1 VHSIS
6 PAGLELVFLPET
18 KPLHTGLPRVWT
30 QRGWAQCR
38 NETGEPL
45 FVYGA
50 RDDDDRSTFDTS
62 LYLLPPGLFTPER
75 WDCKGILI
83 PQGKRGRQLLSTIDG
98 PAALKYLDFRRFT
111 ITLKNA
117 GTYRCAFNNGVFRA
131 GVVNWPV
138 PLISYGDLLRLPR
151 GSRGTSR

>member
-1 VHSIS
+1 ML
-6 PAGLELVFLPET
+6 A
-18 KPLHTGLPRVWT
+18 

-38 NETGEPL
+38 NATGEPL

-50 RDDDDRSTFDTS
+50 RDDDDHSTFDTS
-62 LYLLPPGLFTPER
+62 LYLLPAGLRTPER

-111 ITLKNA
+111 ITLKTPE
-117 GTYRCAFNNGVFRA
+117 TYSCALNNGVFRA
-131 GVVNWPV
+131 GDINWPV
-138 PLISYGDLLRLPR
+138 PLMNYGNLLELPR
-151 GSRGTSR
+151 RTSH

>member
-1 VHSIS
+1 L
-6 PAGLELVFLPET
+6 A
-18 KPLHTGLPRVWT
+18 

-38 NETGEPL
+38 NATGEPL

-50 RDDDDRSTFDTS
+50 RDDDDPSTFDTS
-62 LYLLPPGLFTPER
+62 LYVLPAASATPDR

-83 PQGKRGRQLLSTIDG
+83 PKDKRGRQLLNTIDG

-117 GTYRCAFNNGVFRA
+117 GTYRCALNNGVFRA
-131 GVVNWPV
+131 GDINWPV
-138 PLISYGDLLRLPR
+138 PQISYADLLRLPR
-151 GSRGTSR
+151 GTKR

>member
-1 VHSIS
+1 
-6 PAGLELVFLPET
+6 LPES
-18 KPLHTGLPRVWT
+18 KPLHSGRPRVFV

-38 NETGEPL
+38 NATGEPL

-62 LYLLPPGLFTPER
+62 LYLLPAGSSTPQR

-98 PAALKYLDFRRFT
+98 PAVLKYLDFRRFT
-111 ITLKNA
+111 ITLKD
-117 GTYRCAFNNGVFRA
+117 TDIYSCALNNGVFRA
-131 GVVNWPV
+131 GDINWPV
-138 PLISYGDLLRLPR
+138 PLLSYGELLDLPR
-151 GSRGTSR
+151 TTSR

>member
-1 VHSIS
+1 M
-6 PAGLELVFLPET
+6 L
-18 KPLHTGLPRVWT
+18 T

-38 NETGEPL
+38 NATGEPI

-50 RDDDDRSTFDTS
+50 RDDDDPSTFDTS
-62 LYLLPPGLFTPER
+62 LYLLPVGSSTPER

-117 GTYRCAFNNGVFRA
+117 TTYRCALNNGVFRA
-131 GVVNWPV
+131 GDINWPV
-138 PLISYGDLLRLPR
+138 PLMNYDDLLALPR
-151 GSRGTSR
+151 RTIR

>member
-1 VHSIS
+1 M
-6 PAGLELVFLPET
+6 L
-18 KPLHTGLPRVWT
+18 T

-38 NETGEPL
+38 NATGEPL

-50 RDDDDRSTFDTS
+50 RDDDDPTTFDTS
-62 LYLLPPGLFTPER
+62 LYVLPTGSSTPER

-111 ITLKNA
+111 ITLNNA
-117 GTYRCAFNNGVFRA
+117 DTYRCALNNGVFRA
-131 GVVNWPV
+131 GVINWPV
-138 PLISYGDLLRLPR
+138 PLISYRDLLQILRR
-151 GSRGTSR
+151 RKG